1 MFPTSAS
8 SIHVNPMLVGH
19 KMLCM
24 CNEESNAYIYDKSQ
38 KEGPVQILSRV
49 WISCSLELEVWSEFE
64 LI

>member
-1 MFPTSAS
+1 
-8 SIHVNPMLVGH
+8 MLVGH

-38 KEGPVQILSRV
+38 KEDPVQILSRV